1 MTDAV
6 SVNVDGL
13 AEVLGKFE
21 AIEVDLKTKGGRFA
35 LRKAAQLVRDKAR
48 QNAAALDDPETAANI
63 ESNIVERW
71 SGRTFK
77 RTGNLMFRVGV
88 MGGAGG
94 NASSASL
101 DGLPGKDTRH
111 WRYKEFGTEKIAA
124 TPFMRRALAENIAAA
139 ISEFST
145 QYDKKMTRAIKAA
158 KKKAGIK

>member
-1 MTDAV
+1 VSDSV
-6 SVNVDGL
+6 SVNIDGL

-21 AIEVDLKTKGGRFA
+21 AIEYDLKKKGGRFA

-63 ESNIVERW
+63 ERNIVERW

-77 RTGNLMFRVGV
+77 RTGDLMFRVGV

-94 NASSASL
+94 NASAASL
-101 DGLPGKDTRH
+101 DSLPGKDTRH
-111 WRYKEFGTEKIAA
+111 WRYKEFGTEKVAA
-124 TPFMRRALAENIAAA
+124 TPFLRRALADNISAA
-139 ISEFST
+139 INEFAT

>member
-1 MTDAV
+1 MSESV

-21 AIEVDLKTKGGRFA
+21 AIETDLKLKGGRFA
-35 LRKAAQLVRDKAR
+35 LRKAAQLVRDRAR
-48 QNAAALDDPETAANI
+48 QNAASLDDPETAANI
-63 ESNIVERW
+63 ERNIVERW
-71 SGRTFK
+71 SGRAFK
-77 RTGNLMFRVGV
+77 QRGDLMFRVGV

-111 WRYKEFGTEKIAA
+111 WRYKEFGTETVPA
-124 TPFMRRALAENIAAA
+124 TPFLRRALADNISAA
-139 ISEFST
+139 ISEFAT

>member
-1 MTDAV
+1 MSDSV
-6 SVNVDGL
+6 SVNIDGL

-21 AIEVDLKTKGGRFA
+21 AIEYDLKKKGGRFA

-63 ESNIVERW
+63 ERNIVERW

-77 RTGNLMFRVGV
+77 RTGDLMFRVGV

-94 NASSASL
+94 NASAASL
-101 DGLPGKDTRH
+101 DSLPGKDTRH
-111 WRYKEFGTEKIAA
+111 WRYKEFGTEKVAA
-124 TPFMRRALAENIAAA
+124 TPFLRRALADNISAA
-139 ISEFST
+139 INEFAT

>member
-6 SVNVDGL
+6 SVNVEGL

-21 AIEVDLKTKGGRFA
+21 AIEHDLKYKGGRFA
-35 LRKAAQLVRDKAR
+35 LRKAAQLVRNKAR

-63 ESNIVERW
+63 ERNIVERW

-94 NASSASL
+94 NATAASL
-101 DGLPGKDTRH
+101 DSLPGKDTRH
-111 WRYKEFGTEKIAA
+111 WRYKEFGTEKVAA
-124 TPFMRRALAENIAAA
+124 TPFMRRALADHISAA
-139 ISEFST
+139 INEFST